1 MTISST
7 NTGLYTR
14 PANLGSIRQEKIMLS
29 SLKISQ
35 KLGLL
40 VSIAILAFLISQGF
54 AFLTERSNSDRLSE
68 VKGRLY
74 PTLELTTVNEGQLK
88 LMEQQIS
95 GSVTTGDDQQLA
107 ATQAYRDTIA
117 TNLEKIA
124 ELSPAQASTIRKLNR
139 NLNNYYDNATRIATS
154 IINGSAD
161 FSRIGDD
168 AAQNAARLEKLQA
181 DLKAMLE
188 TNRAQFQSAI
198 SETVTASS
206 NAQTLALIILAVTV
220 IVLIVISL
228 VIGRS
233 ISSSLTQI
241 IDSLK
246 NMASGEG
253 DLTQRLNYEGRD
265 ELRELVNQFNLF
277 VAKLHNSFAT
287 ISDDVN
293 GLNTATGN
301 LTNASRTNLERI
313 SSQAQ
318 SISSTRNSVD
328 ELVKSVEEVA
338 GFASSASDQTQ
349 DAARFAQSGQ
359 EKVQNNVST
368 IRELV
373 NEIENTAGLVNQ
385 FDEFSARVGGLLD
398 TIQTVA
404 EQTNLLALNAA
415 IEAARAG
422 EHGRGF
428 AVVADEVRGLAVR
441 THKATEEIQGVISE
455 LSRLSSSA
463 VTSMKS
469 SVNKA
474 HEGVE
479 ATTESGE
486 ILSRILQNVQQI
498 SELNEQIAAATYEQ
512 STTFNEVTTYMTDMH
527 RNAEAVMESTDE
539 LDNVSRDIQTV
550 SNGLQTVASQFRV

>member
-1 MTISST
+1 
-7 NTGLYTR
+7 
-14 PANLGSIRQEKIMLS
+14 MLS

-54 AFLTERSNSDRLSE
+54 AFMTERSNSDRLSE
-68 VKGRLY
+68 VKDRLY
-74 PTLELTTVNEGQLK
+74 PTLELTTINEGQLK

-95 GSVTTGDDQQLA
+95 GSVTTGDDQQLES
-107 ATQAYRDTIA
+107 TQAYRNTIA

-124 ELSPAQASTIRKLNR
+124 ELSPTQADTIEKLNR
-139 NLNNYYDNATRIATS
+139 NLNNYYDNATRIAAS
-154 IINGSAD
+154 IIDGSAD

-168 AAQNAARLEKLQA
+168 AAQNAERLKKLQE
-181 DLKAMLE
+181 DLKAMRE
-188 TNRAQFQSAI
+188 TNRAKFQSAI

-206 NAQTLALIILAVTV
+206 NAQTLALIILVVTV
-220 IVLIVISL
+220 IVLIVFSL

-277 VAKLHNSFAT
+277 VAKLHNSFAAT

-301 LTNASRTNLERI
+301 LTSASRTNLERI

-441 THKATEEIQGVISE
+441 THKATEEIQSVISE
-455 LSRLSSSA
+455 LSKLSSSA

-539 LDNVSRDIQTV
+539 LDGVSRDIQSV

>member
-1 MTISST
+1 
-7 NTGLYTR
+7 
-14 PANLGSIRQEKIMLS
+14 MLS

-40 VSIAILAFLISQGF
+40 VGIAIVAFIVSQGF
-54 AFLTERSNSDRLSE
+54 AFLTERSNSERLNE
-68 VKGRLY
+68 VKDRLY
-74 PTLELTTVNEGQLK
+74 PTLELTTINEGQLK
-88 LMEQQIS
+88 LMEQQIN
-95 GSVTTGDDQQLA
+95 GSVATGDDQQLA
-107 ATQAYRDTIA
+107 ATETYRDTIES
-117 TNLEKIA
+117 NLVAIA
-124 ELSPAQASTIRKLNR
+124 ELNPAQADTARQLRRDLNA
-139 NLNNYYDNATRIATS
+139 YYDNATRMATA
-154 IINGSAD
+154 IIDGSAD

-168 AAQNAARLEKLQA
+168 AARNATRLEELQA
-181 DLKAMLE
+181 DLGSMLDA
-188 TNRAQFQSAI
+188 NRARFEAAI
-198 SETVTASS
+198 SETVDASS
-206 NAQTLALIILAVTV
+206 NARALAGIILVVAVIT
-220 IVLIVISL
+220 LIVISL

-233 ISSSLTQI
+233 ISHSLKQI

-253 DLTQRLNYEGRD
+253 DLTRRLDYTGRD
-265 ELRELVNQFNLF
+265 ELRELVDQFNLF
-277 VAKLHNSFAT
+277 VAKLHKSFAT
-287 ISDDVN
+287 ISDDVVN
-293 GLNTATGN
+293 LNSATDHLAG
-301 LTNASRTNLERI
+301 ASRTNLERI
-313 SSQAQ
+313 SRQAQ
-318 SISSTRNSVD
+318 AISSTRNSVD
-328 ELVKSVEEVA
+328 ELVRSVQEVA

-359 EKVQNNVST
+359 EKVQNNVET

-373 NEIENTAGLVNQ
+373 NGIENTASLVNQ
-385 FDEFSARVGGLLD
+385 FDVFSARVGGLLD

-455 LSRLSSSA
+455 LSNVSTSA

-469 SVNKA
+469 SVAKA
-474 HEGVE
+474 HEGVN

-486 ILSRILQNVQQI
+486 ILSRILKNVQQI

-512 STTFNEVTTYMTDMH
+512 STTFNEVTNHMTDMH
-527 RNAEAVMESTDE
+527 RNAEAVMEGTDE
-539 LDNVSRDIQTV
+539 LDSVSRDIQNVSQGLHTV
-550 SNGLQTVASQFRV
+550 SSQFRV